1 MGCDVSGQVYI
12 PATVK
17 FYFWDN
23 FLCILNILS
32 SVCGTLANGLVITE
46 YYRNSRLRTI
56 QNTIFFLLAITD
68 ISVTALVQP
77 TYVAAVLH
85 EVLGEQHCLL
95 WDIASLSKMIFVYM
109 SLATMVILGVQSY
122 YLTLAYPYHCQNIV
136 TMRRLKIT
144 VICSWIC
151 IVAATFAV
159 KFNSPLQT
167 YLTVLI
173 ISSTISI
180 VVFTWI
186 WTCRLVARHRK
197 AIEATQTP
205 SAREIVSKKKILR
218 STVTALAVIL
228 SLLCCYLFGL
238 CFVFFKLLLNA
249 WKIDGDTNSILAAAI
264 ATLMYLNSLLNP
276 CLVFW
281 RNSSF
286 REEIKKIKKK

>member
-1 MGCDVSGQVYI
+1 
-12 PATVK
+12 
-17 FYFWDN
+17 
-23 FLCILNILS
+23 
-32 SVCGTLANGLVITE
+32 
-46 YYRNSRLRTI
+46 
-56 QNTIFFLLAITD
+56 
-68 ISVTALVQP
+68 
-77 TYVAAVLH
+77 
-85 EVLGEQHCLL
+85 
-95 WDIASLSKMIFVYM
+95 
-109 SLATMVILGVQSY
+109 MVILSVQS
-122 YLTLAYPYHCQNIV
+122 YLTLAYPYLCQNIV

-144 VICSWIC
+144 VICSWVC

-159 KFNSPLQT
+159 KFNSPLQI

-180 VVFTWI
+180 AVFTWI
-186 WTCRLVARHRK
+186 WTCRLVVRHRK
-197 AIEATQTP
+197 AIEATQTR

-238 CFVFFKLLLNA
+238 CFIFFKLLNA
-249 WKIDGDTNSILAAAI
+249 WKINGDTNSILAAAV

-286 REEIKKIKKK
+286 REEIKSMFN

>member
-1 MGCDVSGQVYI
+1 MLEWQGPSIGAS
-12 PATVK
+12 PS
-17 FYFWDN
+17 
-23 FLCILNILS
+23 L
-32 SVCGTLANGLVITE
+32 
-46 YYRNSRLRTI
+46 
-56 QNTIFFLLAITD
+56 
-68 ISVTALVQP
+68 SVTAFVQP
-77 TYVAAVLH
+77 IYVVAVLH
-85 EVLGEQHCLL
+85 EVLCEQHCLL
-95 WDIASLSKMIFVYM
+95 WDIASLSTMIFVYL
-109 SLATMVILGVQSY
+109 SLATMVILSVQS
-122 YLTLAYPYHCQNIV
+122 YLTLAYSYHCQNIV

-144 VICSWIC
+144 VICSSVC

-159 KFNSPLQT
+159 KFNSPLQI

-238 CFVFFKLLLNA
+238 CFIFFKLLLNA
-249 WKIDGDTNSILAAAI
+249 WKIDGDTNSILAAAV

-286 REEIKKIKKK
+286 REEIKNMFN

>member
-1 MGCDVSGQVYI
+1 
-12 PATVK
+12 
-17 FYFWDN
+17 
-23 FLCILNILS
+23 
-32 SVCGTLANGLVITE
+32 
-46 YYRNSRLRTI
+46 
-56 QNTIFFLLAITD
+56 
-68 ISVTALVQP
+68 
-77 TYVAAVLH
+77 
-85 EVLGEQHCLL
+85 
-95 WDIASLSKMIFVYM
+95 MIFVYL
-109 SLATMVILGVQSY
+109 SLATMVILSVQS

-144 VICSWIC
+144 VICSSVC

-159 KFNSPLQT
+159 KFNSPLQI

-186 WTCRLVARHRK
+186 WTCRLVVRHRK
-197 AIEATQTP
+197 AIEATQTT

-249 WKIDGDTNSILAAAI
+249 WKIDGDTNSILAAAV

-276 CLVFW
+276 CLVFG

-286 REEIKKIKKK
+286 RKEIKNMFN

>member
-17 FYFWDN
+17 FTSAITF
-23 FLCILNILS
+23 FVILNILS
-32 SVCGTLANGLVITE
+32 SFCGTLANGLVITV
-46 YYRNSRLRTI
+46 
-56 QNTIFFLLAITD
+56 
-68 ISVTALVQP
+68 VTLVCELSK
-77 TYVAAVLH
+77 TRYSS
-85 EVLGEQHCLL
+85 CLPSQTST
-95 WDIASLSKMIFVYM
+95 WPPWCNRHMWRPCFTKSWVNNIVFCGTFASLYL
-109 SLATMVILGVQSY
+109 SLTTMVILSVQSY
-122 YLTLAYPYHCQNIV
+122 LPLAYPYHCQNIV

-144 VICSWIC
+144 VICSWVY
-151 IVAATFAV
+151 IVAATFPV
-159 KFNSPLQT
+159 KFNSPLQI

-186 WTCRLVARHRK
+186 RTCRLVARHRK

-218 STVTALAVIL
+218 STVTALAAIL

-238 CFVFFKLLLNA
+238 CFIFFKFLLNA
-249 WKIDGDTNSILAAAI
+249 WKIDGDTNSILAAAV

-276 CLVFW
+276 CLVFCKIAVLGKKLRICSIREKW
-281 RNSSF
+281 RKLS
-286 REEIKKIKKK
+286 

>member
-32 SVCGTLANGLVITE
+32 SVCGTLANGLIITA
-46 YYRNSRLRTI
+46 YYRNPRLRTI
-56 QNTIFFLLAITD
+56 QNTIFLLLAITD
-68 ISVTALVQP
+68 SATAFVQP

-85 EVLGEQHCLL
+85 EVLGKQHCLM
-95 WDIASLSKMIFVYM
+95 WDIVSLSTMIFVYL
-109 SLATMVILGVQSY
+109 SLATMVILSVQS

-144 VICSWIC
+144 VISSWVC

-159 KFNSPLQT
+159 KFNSPLQI

-218 STVTALAVIL
+218 STVTALAVTVTSLVCVL
-228 SLLCCYLFGL
+228 SSLNCC
-238 CFVFFKLLLNA
+238 
-249 WKIDGDTNSILAAAI
+249 
-264 ATLMYLNSLLNP
+264 
-276 CLVFW
+276 
-281 RNSSF
+281 
-286 REEIKKIKKK
+286 

>member
-1 MGCDVSGQVYI
+1 M
-12 PATVK
+12 K
-17 FYFWDN
+17 FTSAITFVV
-23 FLCILNILS
+23 ILNILS
-32 SVCGTLANGLVITE
+32 SFSGTLANGLVITA
-46 YYRNSRLRTI
+46 YYRNPRLRTI
-56 QNTIFFLLAITD
+56 QNTIFLLLAITD
-68 ISVTALVQP
+68 ISVTAFVQP

-85 EVLGEQHCLL
+85 EVLGKQHCLL
-95 WDIASLSKMIFVYM
+95 RDIASLSTMIFVYL
-109 SLATMVILGVQSY
+109 SLATMVILSVQS
-122 YLTLAYPYHCQNIV
+122 YLTLAYHCQNIV
-136 TMRRLKIT
+136 SMQRLKIT
-144 VICSWIC
+144 VICSSVC
-151 IVAATFAV
+151 IVAATFVV
-159 KFNSPLQT
+159 KFNSPLQI

-205 SAREIVSKKKILR
+205 SARENVSKKKILR

-249 WKIDGDTNSILAAAI
+249 WKIDGDTNSILAAAV

-276 CLVFW
+276 CLVFCEIAVLGKKLRICSIREKW
-281 RNSSF
+281 RKLS
-286 REEIKKIKKK
+286 